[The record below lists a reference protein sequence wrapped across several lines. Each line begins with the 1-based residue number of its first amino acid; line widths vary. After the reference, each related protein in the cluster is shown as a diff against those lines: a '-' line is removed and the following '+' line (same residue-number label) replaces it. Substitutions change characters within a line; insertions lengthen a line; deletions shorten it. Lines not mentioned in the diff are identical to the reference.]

1 MMARFTS
8 VLRDERGNSLIE
20 MALAAPIF
28 AALLIGMV
36 DLSRA
41 VSAKVALEQA
51 AQRAIEKIQAA
62 DFKTSDE
69 DGLVSDAEDAA
80 GVGST
85 ATVDA
90 WLECDHD
97 GTHLDF
103 DTDNCTAG
111 HPFARYVE
119 VSIDSSFTPIFGTRY
134 FPGANADGTVPVNGH
149 AVLRV
154 Q

>member
-1 MMARFTS
+1 MLRFS
-8 VLRDERGNSLIE
+8 AIRRDERGNSLIE

-41 VSAKVALEQA
+41 VSAKVSLEQA
-51 AQRAIEKIQAA
+51 AQRTIEKVQSN
-62 DFKTSDE
+62 DFKTSYE
-69 DGLVSDAEDAA
+69 DGMVTDAEAAA

-85 ATVDA
+85 ATVTA
-90 WLECDHD
+90 WLECDHN

-119 VSIDSSFTPIFGTRY
+119 VNINSTFTPIFGTRY
-134 FPGANADGTVPVNGH
+134 FPGANANGTVPVNGH